1 MSNADK
7 KKSKSE
13 QEMERWAKEVK
24 RGAIT
29 LAVLA
34 LLNKK
39 PAYGYEV
46 VKDLEDRASFLQLEQ
61 GTVYPILRR
70 MEKRGLLSSEWD
82 YQDPTK
88 PKKYYRL
95 TSEGRKALR
104 MMAMTW
110 KVLSHEMQ
118 QITREVGTQ

>member
-1 MSNADK
+1 M
-7 KKSKSE
+7 SKSE

-46 VKDLEDRASFLQLEQ
+46 VKDLEERASFLQLEQ

-70 MEKRGLLSSEWD
+70 MEKRGLLSSKWD

-88 PKKYYRL
+88 PKKYYEL